1 VAAHL
6 DSAEQALRVSSTLDA
21 RYHWL
26 KGDGVVT
33 DKDRAFRELF
43 RILEASGT
51 RYALIGGVAVQL
63 WRSEPR
69 TTLDIDVAVADY
81 EDLPK
86 RVLAEAGFRFLARHV
101 HSENWMGPGEIP
113 VQFTSDPSYG
123 PAIEG
128 AIVRTL
134 TEGSVRVSRPLDL
147 VRSKLKAASDP
158 ARRRSK
164 RLMDLADAQAL
175 VEDDPGLSL
184 ELSAEERGQ
193 LAGGF

>member
-1 VAAHL
+1 VAAHPV
-6 DSAEQALRVSSTLDA
+6 SAEGALRVSSTLDA

-43 RILEASGT
+43 KILEASGM
-51 RYALIGGVAVQL
+51 RYALIGGVAIQL

-69 TTLDIDVAVADY
+69 TTLDIDVAVASY

-86 RVLAEAGFRFLARHV
+86 QVLTEAGFRFLARHA
-101 HSENWMGPGEIP
+101 HSENWTGPGEVP
-113 VQFTSDPSYG
+113 VQFTADPSYG
-123 PAIEG
+123 PVIEG

-175 VEDDPGLSL
+175 VEDDP
-184 ELSAEERGQ
+184 ELLHELTVQEKGQ
-193 LAGGF
+193 LGGF